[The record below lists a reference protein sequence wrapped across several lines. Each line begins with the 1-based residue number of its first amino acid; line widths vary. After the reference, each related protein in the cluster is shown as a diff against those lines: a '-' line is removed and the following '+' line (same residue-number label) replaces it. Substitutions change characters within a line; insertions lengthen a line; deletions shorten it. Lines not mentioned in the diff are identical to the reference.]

1 MVPLE
6 LSVSE
11 GSLTFLNYT
20 ARVVNCAPKVI
31 NGKQSTVNIS
41 LDGSMYPGQKLPHT
55 ALGKKNH
62 YS

>member
-20 ARVVNCAPKVI
+20 ARVVNYAPKVI
-31 NGKQSTVNIS
+31 NGKQSTVNKS
-41 LDGSMYPGQKLPHT
+41 LDGSTYLGQKLPHST
-55 ALGKKNH
+55 LGIKNH